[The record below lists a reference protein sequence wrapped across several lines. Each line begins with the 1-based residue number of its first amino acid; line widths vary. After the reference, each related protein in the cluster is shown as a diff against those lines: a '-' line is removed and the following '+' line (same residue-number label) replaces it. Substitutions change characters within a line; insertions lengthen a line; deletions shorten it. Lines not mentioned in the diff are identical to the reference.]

1 MICLVIVIIFSWLCL
16 GVIGVRLMIH
26 DWTKTFTLKVNYWH
40 LFLWT
45 VGCCAG
51 VIIFTIGS
59 LIWLGGLKTKT
70 LFIIGETGKESMN
83 ETWDCPMKKEC
94 YGCIP
99 AIEFKIKECTNIDIE
114 EIERLSKIIKFLET
128 HVQVKGEWIKK

>member
-51 VIIFTIGS
+51 VITFAMGS

-70 LFIIGETGKESMN
+70 LFIIEKQ
-83 ETWDCPMKKEC
+83 
-94 YGCIP
+94 
-99 AIEFKIKECTNIDIE
+99 
-114 EIERLSKIIKFLET
+114 ERK
-128 HVQVKGEWIKK
+128 V